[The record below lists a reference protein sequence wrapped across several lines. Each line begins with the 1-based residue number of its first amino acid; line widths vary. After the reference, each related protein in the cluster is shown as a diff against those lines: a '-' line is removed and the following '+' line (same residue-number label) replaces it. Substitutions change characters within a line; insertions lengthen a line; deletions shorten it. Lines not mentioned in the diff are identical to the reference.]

1 MNDCCV
7 YVFSLVLSCDISEL
21 QFSQTHS
28 RGQVENLS
36 AQLIQRARQLEVTEG
51 EKRQLQTRVKKLEK
65 YRCLLSSSSL
75 FFFLTLLLCLYS
87 SLPPS
92 LSS

>member
-65 YRCLLSSSSL
+65 YRCLLSSSDSFL
-75 FFFLTLLLCLYS
+75 PSFLSHSLTL
-87 SLPPS
+87 SL
-92 LSS
+92 